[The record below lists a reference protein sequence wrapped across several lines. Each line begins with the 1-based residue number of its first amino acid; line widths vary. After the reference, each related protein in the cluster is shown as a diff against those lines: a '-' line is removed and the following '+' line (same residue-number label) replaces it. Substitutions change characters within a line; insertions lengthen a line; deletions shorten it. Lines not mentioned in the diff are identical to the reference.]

1 MSAFFS
7 KKYMW
12 RDGYGYGGKEK
23 AQIVG
28 EVLEHIENRDGEV
41 TSKSFLEESRPENSP
56 THSMFEWDDNIAAE
70 KYRLNQSS
78 KIIGQLTFEIIY
90 EQNETT
96 ELEIEVKKEN
106 TESVEAPI
114 TLTPHSAF
122 VNCSSSKMYGSPSS
136 DFAKYVSINKAMSN
150 TDMREQVVA
159 NSFREMKM
167 FINKYREITEF
178 AKIFAAMDEV
188 EAELNNTSNIE

>member
-12 RDGYGYGGKEK
+12 RSGYNYGSKEK

-28 EVLEHIENRDGEV
+28 EVLERIENRDGEV
-41 TSKSFLEESRPENSP
+41 TSKSFLKESRPENSP
-56 THSMFEWDDNIAAE
+56 THNMFEWDDNIAAE
-70 KYRLNQSS
+70 KYRLHQSS
-78 KIIGQLTFEIIY
+78 NIIRQLTFEIIY

-106 TESVEAPI
+106 TENVEIPL
-114 TLTPHSAF
+114 TLTPRSAF
-122 VNCSSSKMYGSPSS
+122 VNCSSSKIPGIPSS
-136 DFAKYVSINKAMSN
+136 DLAKYVSVNKAMSN

-178 AKIFAAMDEV
+178 AKIFEAMDEV
-188 EAELNNTSNIE
+188 EAELNNTSKVE

>member
-56 THSMFEWDDNIAAE
+56 THSMFEWDDSIAAE

-106 TESVEAPI
+106 TESVEAPV

-122 VNCSSSKMYGSPSS
+122 VNCSRSKMYGSPSS
-136 DFAKYVSINKAMSN
+136 DCAKYVSINKAMSN
-150 TDMREQVVA
+150 ANMREQVVA

-178 AKIFAAMDEV
+178 TKIFEAMDEV
-188 EAELNNTSNIE
+188 EVELNNTSKVE